1 MNLKDKFIATLDRA
15 FGSNYDKLGPNSF
28 FTKEKIKNAV
38 NTETNKFPTLKSESK
53 KKETKETTSSG
64 SSGGFV
70 PSLQFKENKQV
81 KKLTEAERTA
91 MAKLRD
97 LSKKY
102 ACKGSKDCTDKD
114 KIEDTYEDLKKQ
126 YAIGLKV
133 EKEHK
138 SGDPKQIVI
147 DHLSEDPN
155 YYSKLKKME
164 FKEMTSSA
172 SSGQYTGAAFLA
184 KSQSKQDWKPSQK
197 KQWKGGQFVKVKD
210 KCNKFP
216 YCNQGIGALEF
227 FENEN
232 IKESV
237 KNLSRQYGLS
247 KETIIKILSESLKLK

>member
-1 MNLKDKFIATLDRA
+1 MNLKDKFIATLDKA
-15 FGSNYDKLGPNSF
+15 FGSNYDKLGPDSF

-64 SSGGFV
+64 ASGGYV

-114 KIEDTYEDLKKQ
+114 KIEDTYQNLKKQ
-126 YAIGLKV
+126 YTMGLKV

-155 YYSKLKKME
+155 YYSELKKME
-164 FKEMTSSA
+164 FKEATTTS

-184 KSQSKQDWKPSQK
+184 KSQSKKDWAPSRK